1 MHYYGYKPC
10 EVDKINN
17 MAFCDY
23 RFYVQNMIHAKA
35 RNRLEL
41 LEIASYSNM
50 KKDSQSKMHKKLVR
64 LATPKEEMA
73 KRAVKVE
80 DLKGLEVSIEDIL
93 KAKNGRKTG
102 N

>member
-1 MHYYGYKPC
+1 
-10 EVDKINN
+10 
-17 MAFCDY
+17 
-23 RFYVQNMIHAKA
+23 
-35 RNRLEL
+35 
-41 LEIASYSNM
+41 
-50 KKDSQSKMHKKLVR
+50 MHKKLVR